1 MEVNGSNMKI
11 RLRNYLICYVTI
23 GIMAYIL
30 PVLWPTVFSFNWSSL
45 KRMVIGLLVAIVV
58 IEVFEYIQRRE
69 SSFCNKA

>member
-23 GIMAYIL
+23 EIMAYIL

-45 KRMVIGLLVAIVV
+45 KRMFIGLLVAIVV
-58 IEVFEYIQRRE
+58 IEVFEYISTKRE
-69 SSFCNKA
+69 

>member
-23 GIMAYIL
+23 EIMAYIL

-45 KRMVIGLLVAIVV
+45 KRMFIDLLVAIVV
-58 IEVFEYIQRRE
+58 IEVFEYISTKR
-69 SSFCNKA
+69 K

>member
-45 KRMVIGLLVAIVV
+45 KRMVISLLVAIVV
-58 IEVFEYIQRRE
+58 IEVFEYT
-69 SSFCNKA
+69 STKKK

>member
-23 GIMAYIL
+23 EIMAYIL

-45 KRMVIGLLVAIVV
+45 KRMFIGLLVAIVV
-58 IEVFEYIQRRE
+58 IEIFEYISTKR
-69 SSFCNKA
+69 K

>member
-23 GIMAYIL
+23 EIMAYVL

-45 KRMVIGLLVAIVV
+45 KRMFIGLLVAIVV
-58 IEVFEYIQRRE
+58 IEVFEYISTKRE
-69 SSFCNKA
+69 

>member
-30 PVLWPTVFSFNWSSL
+30 PVLWPTAFSFNWSSL

-58 IEVFEYIQRRE
+58 IEIFEYISTKR
-69 SSFCNKA
+69 K

>member
-30 PVLWPTVFSFNWSSL
+30 PVLWSTVFSFNWSSL
-45 KRMVIGLLVAIVV
+45 KRMFIGLLVAIVV
-58 IEVFEYIQRRE
+58 IEIFEYISTKR
-69 SSFCNKA
+69 K

>member
-23 GIMAYIL
+23 EIMPYIL

-45 KRMVIGLLVAIVV
+45 KRMFIGLLVAIVV
-58 IEVFEYIQRRE
+58 IEVFEYISTKR
-69 SSFCNKA
+69 K

>member
-30 PVLWPTVFSFNWSSL
+30 PVLWTTVFSFNWSSL
-45 KRMVIGLLVAIVV
+45 KRMFIGLLVAIVV
-58 IEVFEYIQRRE
+58 IEVFEYISTKR
-69 SSFCNKA
+69 K

>member
-45 KRMVIGLLVAIVV
+45 KRMFIGLLVAIVV
-58 IEVFEYIQRRE
+58 IEIFEYLSTKR
-69 SSFCNKA
+69 K

>member
-23 GIMAYIL
+23 EIMAYIL

-58 IEVFEYIQRRE
+58 IEIFEYISTKR
-69 SSFCNKA
+69 K

>member
-23 GIMAYIL
+23 GIMAYTL

-45 KRMVIGLLVAIVV
+45 KRMFIGLLVAIVV
-58 IEVFEYIQRRE
+58 IEVFEYISTKR
-69 SSFCNKA
+69 K

>member
-30 PVLWPTVFSFNWSSL
+30 PVLWSTVFSFNWSSL
-45 KRMVIGLLVAIVV
+45 KRLFIGLLVAIVV
-58 IEVFEYIQRRE
+58 IEVFEYISTKR
-69 SSFCNKA
+69 K

>member
-45 KRMVIGLLVAIVV
+45 KRMFIGLLVAIVV
-58 IEVFEYIQRRE
+58 IEIFEYISTKR
-69 SSFCNKA
+69 K

>member
-1 MEVNGSNMKI
+1 MAVNGSNMKI

-45 KRMVIGLLVAIVV
+45 KRMFIGLLVAIVV
-58 IEVFEYIQRRE
+58 IEVFEYISTKR
-69 SSFCNKA
+69 K

>member
-1 MEVNGSNMKI
+1 MKI

-45 KRMVIGLLVAIVV
+45 KRMFIGLLVAIVV
-58 IEVFEYIQRRE
+58 IEVFEYISTKR
-69 SSFCNKA
+69 K

>member
-23 GIMAYIL
+23 EIMAYIL

-58 IEVFEYIQRRE
+58 IEVFEYISTKR
-69 SSFCNKA
+69 K

>member
-23 GIMAYIL
+23 EIMAYIL

-45 KRMVIGLLVAIVV
+45 KRMFIGLLVAIVV
-58 IEVFEYIQRRE
+58 IEVFEYISTKR
-69 SSFCNKA
+69 K

>member
-30 PVLWPTVFSFNWSSL
+30 PVLWSTVFSFNWSSL
-45 KRMVIGLLVAIVV
+45 KRMFIGLLVAIVI
-58 IEVFEYIQRRE
+58 IEIFEYISTKR
-69 SSFCNKA
+69 K

>member
-45 KRMVIGLLVAIVV
+45 KRMFIGLLVAIVV
-58 IEVFEYIQRRE
+58 IEVFEYISTKR
-69 SSFCNKA
+69 K